1 MRSPYDIIVKP
12 VITER
17 STMDSMEGK
26 YTFAVD
32 KRATKTEVRQAVEKL
47 FNVRVLKVNTQ
58 NVIGKVKRV
67 NMHTG
72 KTSDWKKAIVTI
84 DLDPQESTYLV
95 AGGQEKKTS
104 RKYKTSIEEFGFGL

>member
-1 MRSPYDIIVKP
+1 MRSPYDIIIKP

-47 FNVRVLKVNTQ
+47 FDVRVVKVNTQ
-58 NVIGKVKRV
+58 NISGKMKRV

-72 KTSDWKKAIVTI
+72 KTADWKKAIVTI
-84 DLDPQESTYLV
+84 DLDPQESTYF
-95 AGGQEKKTS
+95 AEGGQEKKTS